1 MLQFLTGGEFNWH
14 ESVYTMPNGQQRS
27 YLAMDNVINEKY
39 KGLTPHD
46 LIDIAMCNGIHY
58 DGARQTG
65 VMFHMIGAL
74 SQYGKLGMVSIGKTM
89 EEAKEFYAKTIEVID
104 KECNRSF

>member
-14 ESVYTMPNGQQRS
+14 ESVFKMPNGQQRS
-27 YLAMDNVINEKY
+27 YFAMDNVVNEKY

-46 LIDIAMCNGIHY
+46 LIDIAMCNGIQY

-65 VMFHMIGAL
+65 VMFHMISAL
-74 SQYGKLGMVSIGKTM
+74 SQYGKLGMICIGKTI
-89 EEAKEFYAKTIEVID
+89 EEAKEFYTKTKEVLD
-104 KECNRSF
+104 KECNKLF